1 MKLETSRDISLPKV
15 KDRLCLLKIDRIIQ
29 TDFGIQ
35 LNVVLFSFF
44 LEKKKQLNLA
54 ALKCHHDQLP
64 PTYSP
69 QISKLKIFCSSHMM
83 MKMKMLTRVEHGK
96 GLVLVIT

>member
-1 MKLETSRDISLPKV
+1 MS
-15 KDRLCLLKIDRIIQ
+15 
-29 TDFGIQ
+29 
-35 LNVVLFSFF
+35 SFF
-44 LEKKKQLNLA
+44 LFFGKKKQLNLL

-69 QISKLKIFCSSHMM
+69 LLSKLEGFALLRVMM